1 MSKDPKDQFNAQA
14 KFYATSPTH
23 SSGQNLEIISE
34 YLKNKQFG
42 ICLDIAT
49 GTGFTAFEASKVSK
63 KVFAIDIAS
72 EMINQAEI
80 IAKRRNI
87 NNIEFSITSA
97 DKLPYPNEYFDLVTC
112 RTGTHHFENFEK
124 SLKEMHRILK
134 HDGTLIISDTIT
146 SEDPGVSSWHQK
158 VEIMRDPSHK
168 MNYSLKSWKV
178 FLKKIGLEQ
187 ERIILT
193 SVKLKL
199 NDWMT
204 TSGTPDQV
212 RKELTQIWNNVD
224 EPTKEY
230 FKINKEN
237 NQTFNFEWPCAVM
250 IIKKQKLS

>member
-1 MSKDPKDQFNAQA
+1 
-14 KFYATSPTH
+14 
-23 SSGQNLEIISE
+23 
-34 YLKNKQFG
+34 
-42 ICLDIAT
+42 
-49 GTGFTAFEASKVSK
+49 
-63 KVFAIDIAS
+63 
-72 EMINQAEI
+72 
-80 IAKRRNI
+80 
-87 NNIEFSITSA
+87 
-97 DKLPYPNEYFDLVTC
+97 
-112 RTGTHHFENFEK
+112 
-124 SLKEMHRILK
+124 
-134 HDGTLIISDTIT
+134 
-146 SEDPGVSSWHQK
+146 
-158 VEIMRDPSHK
+158 

-178 FLKKIGLEQ
+178 FLKKIGLEP

-230 FKINKEN
+230 FKINKDN